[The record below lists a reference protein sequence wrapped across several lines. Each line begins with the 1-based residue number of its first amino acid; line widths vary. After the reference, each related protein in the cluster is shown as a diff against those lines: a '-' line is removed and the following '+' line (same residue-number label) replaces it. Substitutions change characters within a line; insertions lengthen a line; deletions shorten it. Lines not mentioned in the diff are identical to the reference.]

1 MAEKLLHSS
10 SLPTRT
16 LSLSSSERR
25 TRNTNSTSGLNVSF
39 EVMEELEDCKDQE
52 VGSDFFS
59 KGKKEKK
66 QTPFKK
72 MLSFGKGKK
81 KRSSSSGEQTL
92 AAVTPRARQPE
103 VRNMEGRVS
112 IEDFKHS
119 PHFSVERPGSRPGSL
134 SSPLL
139 LHRSRDNSGASSSSH
154 SSGAASSSAHSRHS
168 THSGTHSTDNQ
179 LADNSRN
186 SASIHSGEFASPV
199 NVSPIGELDI
209 ESEINNIDNRHTF
222 DFDIK
227 SEHNSNSSIIYPGE
241 EVPDNDIAND
251 NSRKS
256 SKGFYD
262 DIGVFINFNEL
273 PVAKEPILDLT
284 NETII
289 DLDGDIIKDQEELK
303 VLRGKSLPV
312 VVNDRKTQPTDQ
324 IILDNDRKTQPTE
337 QIIVDNDRM
346 NQNDNIFEKKDD
358 LQILRR
364 DSPLQKKK
372 LERIMDSNLT
382 AKVNSEL
389 RINFECNMMVQEIE
403 RIGSPSLLNKTRDN
417 VDIIS
422 SPNRMKK
429 TPSPTFSEIDALL
442 GNITAELDNL
452 EF

>member
-1 MAEKLLHSS
+1 
-10 SLPTRT
+10 
-16 LSLSSSERR
+16 
-25 TRNTNSTSGLNVSF
+25 
-39 EVMEELEDCKDQE
+39 MEELEDCKDQE

-324 IILDNDRKTQPTE
+324 IMLDNDRKTQPTE
-337 QIIVDNDRM
+337 QIIVDNDRI